1 MVFATKPAP
10 SFVLPTRGGPSTPGV
25 MPSRSQAFASAGGAA
40 APTRQVGGQP
50 VGSLLASLAID
61 DEPTGLVS
69 LPTAVAAP
77 AEVAAPTAAPAAA
90 PTKLAEMASPAAA
103 PAEVVTP
110 AREPVAVGSPMLPD
124 DAPTLMFNSPSIEEL
139 AVDEDEDESPA
150 TEVVAGASL
159 ERGLEE
165 DPLIGTVIDER
176 YRLEEMLG
184 SGAMSRV
191 YRATHVRSGGPL
203 AVKIVELHLSHRPET
218 VKRSV
223 QEVRAMMEIQSNHV
237 VRALDVGTFPTGQL
251 YVVMELLVGETLE
264 ELLEREGP
272 LPWERV
278 GLMALQICSGLTAGH
293 RRGIFHRDI
302 KPQNCMRVDL
312 DDNEDHIKLIDF
324 GLARDV
330 NVEAGVTQEGIILG
344 TPEYMAPELIASRA
358 TPDARSDVYALGAT
372 MYKLLT
378 GEAVFHEK
386 NALDTLF
393 QHKHAAPRRPSE
405 AASHLGIPEA
415 ADAIVM
421 RALAKDPAQRFATAE
436 DMGQRLRAALGR
448 PRNTLLGEISS
459 SSTPVSALRQTPPP
473 TDDEPARTHE
483 RTTPAPVEPARTITP
498 APADLEAAATGARER
513 TDGGERAVTS
523 APAPA
528 AVAVAA
534 ADVATPRAR
543 ARSSASLRAAR
554 LAARRAEEVDEV
566 EETSARPFPWQRAA
580 LGLVAVVAAVV
591 LFVRFTAPPADD
603 PASAT
608 GVAEAGPAAGEAKG
622 EPTKAGPL
630 AAGASAADVDP
641 RPGPGDDEGADE
653 PEAPAGEVPAASAKK
668 RPEPGFDYR
677 SARKYVEE
685 QHAFLRATCMKK
697 GPKPLA
703 ALKFRV
709 EVKPGGRARV
719 EMPGDAKVRACVR
732 SALAFMF
739 DASPKGGAFLYTLTA
754 TSSKLD
760 RKPL

>member
-1 MVFATKPAP
+1 MEV
-10 SFVLPTRGGPSTPGV
+10 
-25 MPSRSQAFASAGGAA
+25 A
-40 APTRQVGGQP
+40 APVAAP
-50 VGSLLASLAID
+50 AIAPED
-61 DEPTGLVS
+61 VS
-69 LPTAVAAP
+69 VAAP
-77 AEVAAPTAAPAAA
+77 AEVA
-90 PTKLAEMASPAAA
+90 
-103 PAEVVTP
+103 TP

-139 AVDEDEDESPA
+139 AVDEDEEEPPA
-150 TEVVAGASL
+150 TEVVAGTS
-159 ERGLEE
+159 ERRGPDE
-165 DPLIGTVIDER
+165 DGMIGRVIDER
-176 YRLEEMLG
+176 YRLEEVLG

-330 NVEAGVTQEGIILG
+330 NGEAGVTQEGIILG

-405 AASHLGIPEA
+405 AAPHLGIPEA

-448 PRNTLLGEISS
+448 PRNTLLGEISG

-473 TDDEPARTHE
+473 TDGEPRE
-483 RTTPAPVEPARTITP
+483 RTTPAPVEPAPTP
-498 APADLEAAATGARER
+498 ARADLDAAMTGVRER
-513 TDGGERAVTS
+513 TEVGERAVT
-523 APAPA
+523 PA
-528 AVAVAA
+528 AVGSGGAAAVGGGAVGGGGSAAVGGGAAAVSGAAAVGGVAA

-554 LAARRAEEVDEV
+554 LAARKAEEVEEV
-566 EETSARPFPWQRAA
+566 EEASVRPFPWRRAA
-580 LGLVAVVAAVV
+580 RGLVAVVAAVV
-591 LFVRFTAPPADD
+591 LFVWFTSPPTDD
-603 PASAT
+603 PAGAT
-608 GVAEAGPAAGEAKG
+608 GVAEAGPVAGEAKG
-622 EPTKAGPL
+622 EATKAGPL
-630 AAGASAADVDP
+630 ATSAPPADVAA
-641 RPGPGDDEGADE
+641 RPEPADDEGADE
-653 PEAPAGEVPAASAKK
+653 PEAPAGGGAAAAKK

-677 SARKYVEE
+677 SARKYIEE

-703 ALKFRV
+703 TLKFRV

-739 DASPKGGAFLYTLTA
+739 DASPKGGAFLYTLTT